1 MYQVLA
7 DIVLVVHLAI
17 VLFVVGGLV
26 LIVAGG
32 LRGWQW
38 TASRLFRFAHVAAIG
53 VVVAQA
59 WMGQACP
66 LTTLESWLRL
76 QAGGKA
82 YEASFIEHWVQAVL
96 FYSAPPWVFTAIY
109 TLFAGLVFLAWR
121 GFPPKAGSPAQR
133 DGNV

>member
-38 TASRLFRFAHVAAIG
+38 TASRPFRFAHVAAIG

-59 WMGQACP
+59 WLGQACP

-121 GFPPKAGSPAQR
+121 RFPPSARKRTAPK
-133 DGNV
+133 

>member
-1 MYQVLA
+1 MYQALA

-17 VLFVVGGLV
+17 VLFVVGGLA

-38 TASRLFRFAHVAAIG
+38 TASRPFRFAHVAAIG

-66 LTTLESWLRL
+66 LTTLESWLRV
-76 QAGGKA
+76 QAGGEA

-109 TLFAGLVFLAWR
+109 TLFAGLVALVWR
-121 GFPPKAGSPAQR
+121 RFPPKAA
-133 DGNV
+133 